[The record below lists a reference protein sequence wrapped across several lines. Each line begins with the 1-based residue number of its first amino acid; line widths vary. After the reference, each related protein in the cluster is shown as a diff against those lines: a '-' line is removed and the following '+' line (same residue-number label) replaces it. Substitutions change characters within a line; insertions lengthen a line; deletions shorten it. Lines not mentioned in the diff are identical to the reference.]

1 MVPSGS
7 RRRTPRMNIFLSRC
21 ASDSHVLYA
30 SRTLAESGYTVVT
43 EINGFSL
50 ACPPGQSGNTT
61 FAATVTC
68 TCEPSGESCSIF
80 KDGEPSTEEAFVA
93 AFSD

>member
-1 MVPSGS
+1 M
-7 RRRTPRMNIFLSRC
+7 
-21 ASDSHVLYA
+21 YA
-30 SRTLAESGYTVVT
+30 SRTLAESGYTCVT
-43 EINGFSL
+43 EINGWCL
-50 ACPPGQSGNTT
+50 ACPAGESGNTT
-61 FAATVTC
+61 FVLGATVTC

>member
-1 MVPSGS
+1 
-7 RRRTPRMNIFLSRC
+7 MNIFLSRC

-30 SRTLAESGYTVVT
+30 SRTLAESGYTCVT
-43 EINGFSL
+43 EIDGFCF
-50 ACPPGQSGNTT
+50 ACPPGQTGNTA

-93 AFSD
+93 AISG

>member
-1 MVPSGS
+1 M
-7 RRRTPRMNIFLSRC
+7 
-21 ASDSHVLYA
+21 YA
-30 SRTLAESGYTVVT
+30 SRTLAESGYSCFS
-43 EINGFSL
+43 EINGFCL

-80 KDGEPSTEEAFVA
+80 KDGQPSTEEAFVA
-93 AFSD
+93 AMSG

>member
-1 MVPSGS
+1 MMMLKALILAAIAVSAQTQGCNS
-7 RRRTPRMNIFLSRC
+7 E
-21 ASDSHVLYA
+21 
-30 SRTLAESGYTVVT
+30 TLAESGYTVVT